1 MALALAAGVSLIDAP
16 YARDQYLQHIPT
28 AIGVP
33 ILAWTAWRGRVSSL
47 SMTCIV
53 LFTLLHVLGAR
64 YVYSVVPYDRVLESL
79 FGFTLADTFG
89 FERNHYDRLVHLMFG
104 LLLTVPVVE
113 LLRRRGAEVGSAA
126 LLAFAISMGASA
138 IYEIFEWLLTLA
150 MASEDAHRYNGQQGD
165 LWDTQKD
172 MALAGIG
179 AAIAVIAVA
188 RRFGREPNAA

>member
-1 MALALAAGVSLIDAP
+1 
-16 YARDQYLQHIPT
+16 
-28 AIGVP
+28 
-33 ILAWTAWRGRVSSL
+33 
-47 SMTCIV
+47 
-53 LFTLLHVLGAR
+53 
-64 YVYSVVPYDRVLESL
+64 
-79 FGFTLADTFG
+79 
-89 FERNHYDRLVHLMFG
+89 MFG
-104 LLLTVPVVE
+104 LLLTVPIVE

-165 LWDTQKD
+165 LWDAQKD